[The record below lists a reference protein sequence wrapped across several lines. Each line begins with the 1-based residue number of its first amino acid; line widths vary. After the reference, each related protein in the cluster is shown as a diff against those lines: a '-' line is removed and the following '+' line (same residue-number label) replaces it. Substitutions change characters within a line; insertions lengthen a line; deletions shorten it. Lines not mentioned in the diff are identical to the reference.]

1 MTARSFVPGEYWPT
15 SPRSGNEGDRVF
27 RMRNFI
33 LQGERNEPYARVY
46 RGSFN
51 LNEDIPTA
59 NLTGTVTTTTAS
71 TEVIGAGTA
80 FTTELHLGQFLLA
93 FGGSGGHTI
102 PLVVDE
108 ITDDT
113 HFRACRLPHAAT
125 AGATATKLPVLDE
138 MNKKRVTLERGS
150 AVENDRG
157 NIFAVGS
164 GTVRLNGVVLP
175 GTSLVAAR
183 TPKVALYNSTLA
195 TYSVATLGFATP
207 ASLTAAA
214 VAGGT
219 KNMQAGV
226 YSVRAVE
233 ARQATQ
239 GYGNPSPKAE
249 VTLATGDLIRVTLPA
264 TTADAWMF
272 FVTLHTQGGGIN
284 GPWYRYE
291 LPAVYVR
298 VGGGAGEIPAAG
310 GTYDIEY
317 NDAEVSGSDLLT
329 FNNDAPPHAEFVAL
343 MTGMPVW
350 ISCMGPGATSP
361 GPFIAPSKPRNIE
374 AAPAAFFVATSPP
387 DTIIGYVIGPQGRL
401 YLMGV
406 NSMQIALPTQSQDSR
421 IPPFAVRPFWKS
433 GFPNPYTLL
442 AVGDG
447 LVGMTTNGLARSI
460 AAGDEGSEEYGFA
473 VAMEELL
480 ANISPGHC
488 LLRLDP
494 KNNAVA
500 LFHSGHNLNASGFWT
515 TRVWLYGLR
524 DNKWIGDILLTSTT
538 GDMLVSGA
546 AAVNGQLEFLAG
558 GRQLGGTT
566 AVRTY
571 RWDDDRAAQ
580 EVPAYIAWQFSDWG
594 AERQTKAVKMLGV
607 KGKVS
612 GLASAGIWGA
622 EPGETIPVASVENDP
637 NSVSKS
643 GTIPLTAS
651 VSVID
656 ADEIGLDVDNLK
668 QFTVRID
675 TTWPGVGELD
685 RIDEVVVDAILRG
698 ARR

>member
-1 MTARSFVPGEYWPT
+1 MTTKSFVPSEYWPT
-15 SPRSGNEGDRVF
+15 SPRSGNEGGRIF
-27 RMRNFI
+27 RMQNFI
-33 LQGERNEPYARVY
+33 LQGESNEPYARVY
-46 RGSFN
+46 QGSLN

-59 NLTGTVTTTTAS
+59 NLTGTVTTATNT
-71 TEVIGAGTA
+71 TEVVGAGTT

-93 FGGSGGHTI
+93 FGGSGGHVI

-108 ITDDT
+108 IIDNT

-125 AGATATKLPVLDE
+125 AGATVAQLPVLDE
-138 MNKKRVTLERGS
+138 MSKRRVALLRGN

-157 NIFAVGS
+157 TIFAVGS
-164 GTVRLNGVVLP
+164 GTVRRNGAVLP

-183 TPKVALYNSTLA
+183 TPKVALFNATLG
-195 TYSVATLGFATP
+195 TYSVASLGFATP
-207 ASLTAAA
+207 ATLTAAA

-233 ARQATQ
+233 ARQATL

-249 VTLATGDLIRVTLPA
+249 VTIVTGDKIRATLPA

-291 LPAVYVR
+291 LPAIYVP
-298 VGGGAGEIPAAG
+298 VGSNPGEIPAAG

-317 NDAEVSGSDLLT
+317 NDAEVSGGDLLT

-343 MTGMPVW
+343 MAGMPVW
-350 ISCMGPGATSP
+350 ISCMGPGNTSP

-374 AAPAAFFVATSPP
+374 ASPAAFYVATSPP

-401 YLMGV
+401 YLMCV
-406 NSMQIALPTQSQDSR
+406 NSMQIALPTQSQDPR

-433 GFPNPYTLL
+433 GFKNPYTLL
-442 AVGDG
+442 PVGDG

-473 VAMEELL
+473 TAMTELL
-480 ANISPGHC
+480 AGLSPGHC

-500 LFHSGHNLNASGFWT
+500 LFHSGHSRNTNGFWT
-515 TRVWLYGLR
+515 TRVWLFGLR
-524 DNKWIGDILLTSTT
+524 ENKWIGDVLLTSTT

-546 AAVNGQLEFLAG
+546 ATINGQLEFLAG
-558 GRQLGGTT
+558 GRQAAGTT
-566 AVRTY
+566 VVRTY
-571 RWDDDRAAQ
+571 RWDDPTAAQ
-580 EVPAYIAWQFSDWG
+580 PVPAYLAWQFADWG
-594 AERQTKAVKMLGV
+594 EERRPKAVKMLAV
-607 KGKVS
+607 KGK
-612 GLASAGIWGA
+612 LSAGATAGVHGA
-622 EPGETIPVASVENDP
+622 EPGEAIPVSTLEAGNTG
-637 NSVSKS
+637 SKS
-643 GTIPLTAS
+643 GAIALVASAS
-651 VSVID
+651 VSEGD
-656 ADEIGLDVDNLK
+656 AIELDVDNLK

-675 TTWPGVGELD
+675 TPWSGAGEPD
-685 RIDEVVVDAILRG
+685 RIDEVVVDAVLRG